1 MKASDVR
8 QLHSESFQQASAYS
22 GSDEIMNNLNKMNE
36 KIKINNPENSK
47 WWGKS
52 LWWVQNMQGFWRIL
66 SISLCGCVCIKIH
79 NPVHNN
85 LYYLRTLR
93 VYRPSDIPHI
103 GSIMS
108 SVYECALELH
118 SWEHRKI
125 IYVNRMNP
133 AIFYAFCR
141 NVFFSIPCTTES
153 CLSLSRLKAGWLN
166 LFTEHW
172 KNLFKET

>member
-1 MKASDVR
+1 
-8 QLHSESFQQASAYS
+8 
-22 GSDEIMNNLNKMNE
+22 MNNLNKMNE

-52 LWWVQNMQGFWRIL
+52 LWWVRNIQAFKSIL
-66 SISLCGCVCIKIH
+66 SISLCVCVCIKIH

-93 VYRPSDIPHI
+93 VYRLSNIPHI
-103 GSIMS
+103 GNNMS
-108 SVYECALELH
+108 SVYGRTLELH

-133 AIFYAFCR
+133 TIFYAFCR
-141 NVFFSIPCTTES
+141 NVFFFFFFFSPFLVVYWLMFEPEQIEDRVIK
-153 CLSLSRLKAGWLN
+153 SLHIAMKALKEPL
-166 LFTEHW
+166 
-172 KNLFKET
+172 